1 MVCRRVFR
9 AAAGRRRCVARAHQ
23 GTSRQ
28 TPGYPAAAAAERR
41 QRVPQP
47 ARGPRG
53 APDRK
58 LRAERA
64 AARRRPRIRKARQ
77 LHRQPRRGGL
87 RRRHRMADPRG
98 EEPGARAHRRG
109 ADPRGAHRGG
119 AGMNAGT
126 HFGKVAV
133 LLGGKSAE
141 REVSLKS
148 GGMVLKALRSRGV
161 NAHPF
166 DPAERGLDALIDEKF
181 ERAFIALHGRF
192 GEDGT
197 VQGIL
202 EWLGIPYTGSGVLA
216 SALAMDK
223 LRTKRLWAADKLPTP
238 AYELLTTDT
247 NFRIA
252 ARKLGVPLMVK
263 PASEGSSIG
272 MSKVR
277 AASTLEEAYRLAAKY
292 DPVVIAEQFIDG
304 IELTGAVLGERALP
318 LIKLETPREFYDY
331 EAKYVSD
338 DTRYIVPCGLP
349 AKKEQELQQLC
360 LAAFRALGCSGWGR
374 VDLMLNKRGRP
385 YLLEVNTSPGMTDH
399 SLVPMAARAVG
410 LSYEDLCLQILEG
423 ADVG

>member
-1 MVCRRVFR
+1 M
-9 AAAGRRRCVARAHQ
+9 
-23 GTSRQ
+23 S
-28 TPGYPAAAAAERR
+28 ERT
-41 QRVPQP
+41 Q
-47 ARGPRG
+47 
-53 APDRK
+53 
-58 LRAERA
+58 
-64 AARRRPRIRKARQ
+64 
-77 LHRQPRRGGL
+77 
-87 RRRHRMADPRG
+87 
-98 EEPGARAHRRG
+98 
-109 ADPRGAHRGG
+109 
-119 AGMNAGT
+119 
-126 HFGKVAV
+126 FGKVAV
-133 LLGGKSAE
+133 LLGGRSAE

-161 NAHPF
+161 DAVGF
-166 DPAERGLDALIDEKF
+166 DPAERSLEDLIREKVA
-181 ERAFIALHGRF
+181 RAFIALHGRY

-223 LRTKRLWAADKLPTP
+223 LRTKRLWAAEKLPTP
-238 AYELLTTDT
+238 AYQLLLEQT

-252 ARKLGVPLMVK
+252 ARKLGLPLMVK

-277 AASTLEEAYRLAAKY
+277 AADRLEQAYRAAAKY

-304 IELTGAVLGERALP
+304 IELTGAILGERALP
-318 LIKLETPREFYDY
+318 LIKLETPRDFYDY

-349 AKKEQELQQLC
+349 AGKERELQELC
-360 LAAFRALGCSGWGR
+360 LAAFRALGCRGWGR
-374 VDLMLNKRGRP
+374 VDLMLSKRGRP

-410 LSYEDLCLQILEG
+410 MSYEDLCIKILES
-423 ADVG
+423 AHVG